1 MQSNENFKSLLKDIT
16 DGTTLNYQ
24 QSKLA
29 FETIMSGEA
38 TDAQIS
44 SFLTAIKMQEHNPV
58 MIAAG
63 AEIQPQIKI
72 GKNCSIGI
80 GVNIVENIKSNTSF
94 IEFQRHTKIQKK
106 K

>member
-1 MQSNENFKSLLKDIT
+1 MKILKAFLKDIT

-24 QSKLA
+24 QSKQA

-63 AEIQPQIKI
+63 AEILRDKCSKNQI
-72 GKNCSIGI
+72 
-80 GVNIVENIKSNTSF
+80 
-94 IEFQRHTKIQKK
+94 
-106 K
+106 